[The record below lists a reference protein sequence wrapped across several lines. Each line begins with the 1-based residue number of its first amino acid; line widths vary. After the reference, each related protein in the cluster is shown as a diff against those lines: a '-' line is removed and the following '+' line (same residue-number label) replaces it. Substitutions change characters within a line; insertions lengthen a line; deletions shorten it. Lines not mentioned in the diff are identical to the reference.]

1 MKITISLKALL
12 RIALTLLVVA
22 VAVFIGDTLWNRY
35 MNSPWTRD
43 GRVRA
48 DVINVA
54 ADVSGLVIDVPVQ
67 DNAFVHKGKLL
78 MKIDPARYRIA
89 LAQAELHPAGLK
101 DRLVFGEL
109 RKDILRM
116 FIRVSRQRR
125 QQ

>member
-1 MKITISLKALL
+1 MSFEVAMKITISLKALL

-89 LAQAELHPAGLK
+89 LAQAEALVAQRKAALNMKRRDAERRAKH
-101 DRLVFGEL
+101 DRE
-109 RKDILRM
+109 
-116 FIRVSRQRR
+116 
-125 QQ
+125 